1 VPAALAGEWVAP
13 APGDALVYRL
23 KSDDNEETYG
33 LSLVPGGMQARYD
46 AYPMA
51 VERAKRF
58 AQYAA
63 TDLRDTE
70 DELTFVLVDSFRQP
84 SPRTSDDPA
93 PA

>member
-1 VPAALAGEWVAP
+1 
-13 APGDALVYRL
+13 
-23 KSDDNEETYG
+23 
-33 LSLVPGGMQARYD
+33 MQARYD

-63 TDLRDTE
+63 TDLRDTG

>member
-1 VPAALAGEWVAP
+1 
-13 APGDALVYRL
+13 
-23 KSDDNEETYG
+23 
-33 LSLVPGGMQARYD
+33 MQARHD

-84 SPRTSDDPA
+84 SPRTSDDSA